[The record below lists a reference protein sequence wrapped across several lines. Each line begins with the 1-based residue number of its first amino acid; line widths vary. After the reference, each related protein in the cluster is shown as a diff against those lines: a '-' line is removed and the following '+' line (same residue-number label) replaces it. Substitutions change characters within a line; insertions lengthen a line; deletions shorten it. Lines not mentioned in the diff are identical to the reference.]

1 MNRIGFSGTQIYI
14 ANSERHCSSLK
25 LTSARAFFF
34 DMDGVLS
41 VGKENPHYLGGRE
54 VVARIKTSGRQAYV
68 LTNDS
73 THTRQEL
80 HQNLS
85 KLGFSF
91 VLDDILTSSYL
102 TASYLKE
109 KVRANVSF
117 FLIGE
122 RGLQRELE
130 DAGHNSTDTQPEVVI
145 VGMDRKLTYEKLNSA
160 LQFLKN
166 GALLIGTYG
175 GTVYMS
181 DHGPAMSA
189 GPIIKALEYASGRR
203 AIMIG
208 KPSTH
213 MFRMALNRAGVKPS
227 QAVMI
232 GDQIETDLIGAHKVG
247 LRTVLVLTGVE
258 TKETLK
264 RSRIKP
270 DLILANVDI
279 LAKYV

>member
-1 MNRIGFSGTQIYI
+1 MKL
-14 ANSERHCSSLK
+14 ANV
-25 LTSARAFFF
+25 RAFFF

-41 VGKENPHYLGGRE
+41 VGKEKPRYLGGRE
-54 VVARIKTSGRQAYV
+54 IVARIKGTGRETYV

-73 THTRQEL
+73 THTREEL

-85 KLGFSF
+85 NLGFSF
-91 VLDDILTSSYL
+91 AIGDILTSSYL
-102 TASYLKE
+102 TASYLKA
-109 KVRANVSF
+109 KMRANVSF

-122 RGLQRELE
+122 HGFRKELE
-130 DAGHNSTDTQPEVVI
+130 NAGHNSTDTQPEVVI
-145 VGMDRKLTYEKLNSA
+145 VGLDRKLTYEKLNSA

-166 GALLIGTYG
+166 GAVLIGSYG

-189 GPIIKALEYASGRR
+189 GPIIKALEYASDRT
-203 AIMIG
+203 AVIIG

-213 MFRMALNRAGVKPS
+213 MFRLALTHASVKAS

-247 LRTVLVLTGVE
+247 LKTVLVLTGVE
-258 TKETLK
+258 TEKTLK

-270 DLILANVDI
+270 ELVLSDVDI
-279 LAKYV
+279 LAKYL

>member
-1 MNRIGFSGTQIYI
+1 
-14 ANSERHCSSLK
+14 
-25 LTSARAFFF
+25 
-34 DMDGVLS
+34 MDGVLS

-54 VVARIKTSGRQAYV
+54 IVARIKSSGRQAYV

-73 THTRQEL
+73 THTRREL

-85 KLGFSF
+85 NLDFSF
-91 VLDDILTSSYL
+91 VLEDILTSSCL
-102 TASYLKE
+102 TAAYLKE
-109 KVRANVSF
+109 KVRSRVSF

-122 RGLQRELE
+122 RGLQKELE
-130 DAGHNSTDTQPEVVI
+130 GAGHNYTDTQPEVVI

-160 LQFLKN
+160 LQFLKK
-166 GALLIGTYG
+166 GALLIGAYG

-189 GPIIKALEYASGRR
+189 GPIIKALEYASGQR

-208 KPSTH
+208 KPSTR
-213 MFRMALNRAGVKPS
+213 MFRLALNRAGVKPS
-227 QAVMI
+227 QGVMI
-232 GDQIETDLIGAHKVG
+232 GDQIETDLIGAHRVG

-270 DLILANVDI
+270 DLILANVNR
-279 LAKYV
+279 LGKYV